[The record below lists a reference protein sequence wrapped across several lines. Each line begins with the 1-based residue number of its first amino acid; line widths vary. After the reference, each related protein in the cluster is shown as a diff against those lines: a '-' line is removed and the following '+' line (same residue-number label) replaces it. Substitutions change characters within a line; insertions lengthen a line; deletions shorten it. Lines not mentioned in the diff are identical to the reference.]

1 MVKFAHLLVLSA
13 LVVWLAGSGC
23 VGNDTS
29 KVEESGVNPNFAE
42 AGDGAPSENLETGL
56 TQAEIKE
63 LDSDMADL
71 DDLLENASLDE
82 DIVIEEVEMEK
93 K

>member
-13 LVVWLAGSGC
+13 LIIWLAGSGC

-29 KVEESGVNPNFAE
+29 KVEKSGVDPNAVE
-42 AGDGAPSENLETGL
+42 AGNGVPAEDQEMEL
-56 TQAEIKE
+56 TQNEIQK

-71 DDLLENASLDE
+71 EILLEDASLKE
-82 DIVIEEVEMEK
+82 DIVVEEL
-93 K
+93 